1 MKEYFYLK
9 KDEIDK
15 IDIEDINALAFFTL
29 YLTTRGKTVDTY
41 ILNLKKYFEE
51 NEVNN
56 YFSNIYNRICND
68 FKAMRLLKTVIN
80 LCLIENNL
88 NNGDI
93 NQENINL
100 YHKTISEYNKIIT
113 SNQRDCYLLKKSR
126 K

>member
-29 YLTTRGKTVDTY
+29 SLTTRGKTVDTY
-41 ILNLKKYFEE
+41 ILHLKKYFEE

-68 FKAMRLLKTVIN
+68 FKAMRLLKTIIN

>member
-1 MKEYFYLK
+1 MKEYFYLE

-29 YLTTRGKTVDTY
+29 SLTTRGKTVDTY
-41 ILNLKKYFEE
+41 ILHLKKYFEE

-68 FKAMRLLKTVIN
+68 FKAMRLLKTIIN

>member
-15 IDIEDINALAFFTL
+15 IDIEDINALAFFAL
-29 YLTTRGKTVDTY
+29 SLTTRGKTVDTY
-41 ILNLKKYFEE
+41 ILHLKKYFEE

-68 FKAMRLLKTVIN
+68 FKAMRLLKTIIN

>member
-9 KDEIDK
+9 NDEIDK

-29 YLTTRGKTVDTY
+29 SLTTRGKTVDTY
-41 ILNLKKYFEE
+41 ILHLKKYFEE

-56 YFSNIYNRICND
+56 YFSNIYNRICID
-68 FKAMRLLKTVIN
+68 FKAMRLLKTIIN

>member
-29 YLTTRGKTVDTY
+29 SLTTRGKTVDTY
-41 ILNLKKYFEE
+41 ILHLKKYFEE

-68 FKAMRLLKTVIN
+68 FKAMRLLKTIIN

-113 SNQRDCYLLKKSR
+113 SN
-126 K
+126 

>member
-29 YLTTRGKTVDTY
+29 SLTTRGKTVDTY

-68 FKAMRLLKTVIN
+68 FKAMRLLKTIIN

>member
-29 YLTTRGKTVDTY
+29 SLTTRGKTVDTY

>member
-29 YLTTRGKTVDTY
+29 SLTTRGKTADAY
-41 ILNLKKYFEE
+41 ILHLKKYFEE

>member
-29 YLTTRGKTVDTY
+29 SLTTRGKTVDTY
-41 ILNLKKYFEE
+41 ILHLKKYFEE